1 MGRVEGKVAIVTGGA
16 SGIGSAT
23 ARLLAKEGASVV
35 VSDLDERAA
44 GRIAAEIVSDGGRA
58 ISQLVDIGHE
68 ETVAAMVGRTVETYG
83 TVGVLFN
90 NAADTSSETMLH
102 DRPVH
107 LIETEWW
114 DRAFRIDLRGTM
126 LCCKY
131 VLPHM
136 IKAGAGSIIST
147 SSNQALVGD
156 LSLREGGC
164 DPAHAQ
170 CGDAIR

>member
-1 MGRVEGKVAIVTGGA
+1 
-16 SGIGSAT
+16 
-23 ARLLAKEGASVV
+23 
-35 VSDLDERAA
+35 
-44 GRIAAEIVSDGGRA
+44 
-58 ISQLVDIGHE
+58 
-68 ETVAAMVGRTVETYG
+68 MVGSTVETYG

-90 NAADTSSETMLH
+90 NAADTSSDTMLH

-107 LIETEWW
+107 LIETERW
-114 DRAFRIDLRGTM
+114 DRALRIDLRGTM

-136 IKAGAGSIIST
+136 IEAGTGSIIST

-156 LSLREGGC
+156 LSQAAYSCAKGGC

-170 CGDAIR
+170 RGDAIR